1 MFPLARRHSCFR
13 PKFER
18 KIRSQSTYSKQGR
31 LSLML
36 NTQQTNFELED
47 AARNR
52 EGPASEADKWKAVLT
67 RDETQD
73 GTFVFGVRS
82 TGIYCKPSCPARHP
96 HIEPVVFFPG
106 PGEAEQSGF
115 RACERCCPAEQGS
128 SQRTAL
134 VPRVPAF
141 VEPHLDDKL
150 TLPSLIRAAVL
161 RPFP

>member
-1 MFPLARRHSCFR
+1 MFPLGRRLSCFR

-47 AARNR
+47 ATRNR
-52 EGPASEADKWKAVLT
+52 EGPASEADKWKAVLA

-82 TGIYCKPSCPARHP
+82 TGIYCKPSCLARHP
-96 HIEPVVFFPG
+96 LIEQAVFFPG
-106 PGEAEQSGF
+106 PREAEQSGF
-115 RACERCCPAEQGS
+115 GGCKRCRPREEWR
-128 SQRTAL
+128 SQSTEL
-134 VPRVPAF
+134 VQRIV
-141 VEPHLDDKL
+141 
-150 TLPSLIRAAVL
+150 
-161 RPFP
+161 